1 MRNSNTNLEINISD
15 IKEEKVEKNN
25 VQKSEK
31 KIKETA
37 KTFFHNFSKRYWNQE
52 AKANEKDKEELFL
65 EELNYLD
72 TNTPLNPEII
82 PKEEHLNFSKEELQ
96 QLDENDPGYVNEK
109 VLDYDNTLEKE
120 SNTYQFTGLHTGAI
134 RWGDYATKEGV
145 DYITLDIGK
154 IVSRWGEE
162 TGTFL
167 SDVGVDYDSLE
178 LPIIKEKNNQRLYE
192 VLKSFPVEISKVAK
206 QPWNKEN
213 DVEETESVVQY
224 RTAIPIH
231 ALVKE
236 GYLKQISNTE
246 K

>member
-1 MRNSNTNLEINISD
+1 MKIVFKDSIE
-15 IKEEKVEKNN
+15 KGAEEKDTYS
-25 VQKSEK
+25 KSCQE
-31 KIKETA
+31 IKETA
-37 KTFFHNFSKRYWNQE
+37 KTFFHNFSQRYWSQE
-52 AKANEKDKEELFL
+52 AKVNEEDKEELFL

-72 TNTPLNPEII
+72 TNTSLNPEII
-82 PKEEHLNFSKEELQ
+82 LKEEHLNFSKEELQ
-96 QLDENDPGYVNEK
+96 QLEENDPGYVNEK
-109 VLDYDNTLEKE
+109 VLDYDNTLDKE

-162 TGTFL
+162 AGTFL

-213 DVEETESVVQY
+213 DVEEAEAVVQY